1 MTFDQI
7 ALYSTIFI
15 PAVFGFVTAAFC
27 NVGKDAGS
35 VVKFRPP
42 AWVFSIAWIILYIC
56 LGLSWFFS
64 NKDKN
69 SNKILVNIMF
79 SAVVLALTG
88 WLLVYACG
96 KNKKGGIYMIVIS
109 ILAALLAYT
118 STPNLTAKLLL
129 FPLIVWLLFATLLNT
144 FEVQTK

>member
-27 NVGKDAGS
+27 NVGKEAGS

-42 AWVFSIAWIILYIC
+42 SWVFSIAWIILYTC
-56 LGLSWFFS
+56 LGLAWFFS
-64 NKDKN
+64 NKDKD

-79 SAVVLALTG
+79 FSR
-88 WLLVYACG
+88 
-96 KNKKGGIYMIVIS
+96 GISPHGLVIS
-109 ILAALLAYT
+109 LRL
-118 STPNLTAKLLL
+118 
-129 FPLIVWLLFATLLNT
+129 W
-144 FEVQTK
+144 

>member
-15 PAVFGFVTAAFC
+15 PSVFGFVTAAFC

-35 VVKFRPP
+35 AV
-42 AWVFSIAWIILYIC
+42 ILYTC

-79 SAVVLALTG
+79 SAVVLSLTG

-118 STPNLTAKLLL
+118 STPNLTAKLLIC
-129 FPLIVWLLFATLLNT
+129 PLIVWLFFATLLNT
-144 FEVQTK
+144 FEVQSK